1 MKDARRP
8 SPTRSGGRVWGEKGA
23 DVPWRGGQRQY
34 RTEDGLHAR
43 HTQQIGPLDPLC
55 ALLMWTR
62 KARTSTRQ
70 GRMVDHVLAAA

>member
-1 MKDARRP
+1 M
-8 SPTRSGGRVWGEKGA
+8 TG
-23 DVPWRGGQRQY
+23 
-34 RTEDGLHAR
+34 DGLPAR

-62 KARTSTRQ
+62 KARTSTRR